1 MGLIWP
7 EKSYKLLF
15 IAFQTLKLPV
25 QRTGLPGDEISFI
38 LRPLTTPA
46 RRGLRGACR
55 SIFLFDEEKIR
66 MEKKEKPIEKMTA
79 KELREMALG
88 LPGIHGVH
96 AMKKEELVVAI
107 RKAKGITEPE
117 PKKEKL
123 IVARKE
129 KVVLTIPQLKQRAK
143 ELRAKRE
150 ELLQEKNLKMAEI
163 LKKRINRLKK
173 MTRRI
178 A

>member
-1 MGLIWP
+1 M
-7 EKSYKLLF
+7 
-15 IAFQTLKLPV
+15 
-25 QRTGLPGDEISFI
+25 

-55 SIFLFDEEKIR
+55 STFLFDEEEMG
-66 MEKKEKPIEKMTA
+66 MEKKEKPLEKMTA

-96 AMKKEELVVAI
+96 AMKKEELLVAI
-107 RKAKGITEPE
+107 RKAKGIPEPE
-117 PKKEKL
+117 LKKEKK
-123 IVARKE
+123 VRVKKE
-129 KVVLTIPQLKQRAK
+129 KIILTAAQLKQKMK
-143 ELRAKRE
+143 ELKAKRE
-150 ELLQEKNLKMAEI
+150 EILQQRNLKMAQI
-163 LKKRINRLKK
+163 LRKRINRLKK